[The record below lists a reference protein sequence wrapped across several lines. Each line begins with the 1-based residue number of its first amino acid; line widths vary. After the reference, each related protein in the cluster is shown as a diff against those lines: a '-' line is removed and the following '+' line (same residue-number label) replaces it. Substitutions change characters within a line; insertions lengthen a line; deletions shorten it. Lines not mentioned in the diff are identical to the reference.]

1 MQLALPKKENRTL
14 FGGKDP
20 QSFLRP
26 VLAGAAAFLLAQ
38 CKALQTLSPFCVAL
52 LSIVPLPCVPGAFL
66 GGVLGV
72 FFAQRWFVALKVTGA
87 LLLTALLRL
96 LLKKRFSSEKE
107 SLLLPALSGVC
118 MLVSS
123 CAALLFA
130 EFELTALLLS
140 LAESVLSFFAA
151 AFFFRALHSP
161 LRSVGLRELS
171 AQDVAVLLCAGGI
184 FLLCGAGLTFGGLAP
199 MRVFAALLVLFFAQT
214 GGISGGVLSGVCAG
228 AALSVDPS
236 TRFLFAIYAVGGLLC
251 GVFSSMGQ
259 AVMRVFFALTGAVCV
274 FATGASEQKLWCL
287 GELLLA
293 CVLALLVPNRWL
305 DALRELLKKN
315 SLLPDSGLNR
325 PVAASLRSASKAVR
339 SAAEIVCETGS
350 RLDHVVDPE
359 IHAIFAKLQQN
370 ICYGCGFKS
379 ECWSSRYSETANDI
393 LELSGVVEKRSVKT
407 ELEKRCPRAAALVLQ
422 IEQSYGDFVSGMA
435 AKAKTREARGIVSD
449 QFRAVSVFLNDL
461 ADQVADSRIADNG
474 RARTLK
480 NALSEH
486 GIEVDCLQYFTAAN
500 GRVSIEITMLD
511 DLLSLDNEKIR
522 RILSRMTGLQFALPE
537 IAVLELRSVETFYEQ
552 AAFSVLFGQAQIP
565 YAQSGVCGDSV
576 CFVTG
581 ADGTRFAVLSD
592 GMGTG
597 ARAAVD
603 SELAAAL
610 TQRLLLG
617 GFSFPCALQ
626 LVNSALL
633 VKSTDESIATLDG
646 VAVNLYSAHA
656 SFFKAGA
663 AASFLRRGDS
673 VHIIE
678 EASMPLGILRELDF
692 SVFEAELQA
701 GDIVLLVSDGVTAGD
716 CGWMS
721 DELLAWS
728 TNNMDDLAKHIAS
741 LASLR
746 ADALSGDDISV
757 VAVKITATK
766 ADK

>member
-1 MQLALPKKENRTL
+1 M
-14 FGGKDP
+14 
-20 QSFLRP
+20 
-26 VLAGAAAFLLAQ
+26 
-38 CKALQTLSPFCVAL
+38 
-52 LSIVPLPCVPGAFL
+52 
-66 GGVLGV
+66 
-72 FFAQRWFVALKVTGA
+72 
-87 LLLTALLRL
+87 
-96 LLKKRFSSEKE
+96 
-107 SLLLPALSGVC
+107 
-118 MLVSS
+118 
-123 CAALLFA
+123 
-130 EFELTALLLS
+130 
-140 LAESVLSFFAA
+140 
-151 AFFFRALHSP
+151 
-161 LRSVGLRELS
+161 
-171 AQDVAVLLCAGGI
+171 
-184 FLLCGAGLTFGGLAP
+184 
-199 MRVFAALLVLFFAQT
+199 
-214 GGISGGVLSGVCAG
+214 
-228 AALSVDPS
+228 
-236 TRFLFAIYAVGGLLC
+236 
-251 GVFSSMGQ
+251 
-259 AVMRVFFALTGAVCV
+259 
-274 FATGASEQKLWCL
+274 
-287 GELLLA
+287 
-293 CVLALLVPNRWL
+293 
-305 DALRELLKKN
+305 
-315 SLLPDSGLNR
+315 
-325 PVAASLRSASKAVR
+325 
-339 SAAEIVCETGS
+339 
-350 RLDHVVDPE
+350 
-359 IHAIFAKLQQN
+359 
-370 ICYGCGFKS
+370 
-379 ECWSSRYSETANDI
+379 
-393 LELSGVVEKRSVKT
+393 
-407 ELEKRCPRAAALVLQ
+407 
-422 IEQSYGDFVSGMA
+422 
-435 AKAKTREARGIVSD
+435 
-449 QFRAVSVFLNDL
+449 SVFLNDL

-522 RILSRMTGLQFALPE
+522 RILSRMTGLRFDLPE

-663 AASFLRRGDS
+663 AASFLRRGNS